1 MQKMEN
7 VFSKMLLNGKGQNQ
21 AGMSSTMEGQLYEI
35 GSVIVSSKSRTVA
48 DGYDHHS

>member
-7 VFSKMLLNGKGQNQ
+7 LFSKVLLNEEGQNQ
-21 AGMSSTMEGQLYEI
+21 TGMSSTMVGQLDEI

-48 DGYDHHS
+48 DGHNHHS